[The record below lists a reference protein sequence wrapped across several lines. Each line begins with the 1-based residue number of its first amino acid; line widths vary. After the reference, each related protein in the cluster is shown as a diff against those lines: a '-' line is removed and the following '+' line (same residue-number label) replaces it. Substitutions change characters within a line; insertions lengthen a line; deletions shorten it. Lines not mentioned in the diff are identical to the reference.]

1 MIYLFE
7 RFALFLNVKPRINTF
22 LTRDNPINGDLLKS
36 DLVKQLGKMSI
47 TQWSSG
53 ALKQI

>member
-1 MIYLFE
+1 MISLFD

-22 LTRDNPINGDLLKS
+22 LTMDNPINGDLLKS
-36 DLVKQLGKMSI
+36 VLVKQCGKKSI

-53 ALKQI
+53 ALKHI